1 MEEITIALCGNPNSG
16 KTTVFNL
23 LTGSRQKTGNWP
35 GVTVEK
41 KEGLFEKGEK
51 RVKVVDL
58 PGTYSLTAYSIDEKI
73 ARDFLINGRPDRVV
87 VIVDSTNLERNLYL
101 TIELLEMGIDCIL
114 LLNMMDL
121 AEKNGIRIDID
132 KLSKALGIPVIP
144 AVAIKNKG
152 IEELK
157 EAIVSDKR
165 STPLIKVDY
174 GIVENSINKLSK
186 MIEEIDGYNLPSR
199 WTAIKLLEGDE
210 QVKEWLSNFSKG
222 KEVIALSEKEIL
234 SCEENIGEDVE
245 SYIIERRY
253 GFISGLVKECQKRI
267 FPIGKRL
274 SISDRIDKIV
284 LNRWLGIPIFL
295 FFMWLSFK
303 LVFSLGNPIADII
316 DGFFSSLSDLT
327 KKTIGENWI
336 SSLISDGIIAGVG
349 SVLVFLPNIMI
360 LFLIIG
366 FLEDCGY
373 MARAAFVMDRLMHS
387 LGLHGKSFIPMI
399 LGFGCNI
406 PGIMACRTLD
416 SEKDRILTILIN
428 PFMSCSAR
436 LPIYI
441 LFAGTFFSSHASDIV
456 FSMYILGIIVAI
468 FTAILFKS
476 LFFKEEVSPLIM
488 ELPPYRMPTF
498 KNVIIQ
504 MWTRSSLFLKK
515 AGTVIFGGVI
525 LIWLLSSMPPGV
537 KYASESSLIGRFG
550 KIFAPIFSPAGF
562 GFWQAAVALIFG
574 ILAKEIVVGTLGTL
588 FGVEEEGLNKVLPHY
603 FTKLSSFSFMVM
615 SLLYIPC
622 IASIGAIRAETGSWK
637 WTAITVFWSLFIGW
651 TLAVIFYQLGKL
663 LL

>member
-73 ARDFLINGRPDRVV
+73 ARDFLINGRPDRTV

-174 GIVENSINKLSK
+174 RIVENSINKLSK

-267 FPIGKRL
+267 SPIGERL